1 VAPASDP
8 GGDGRPRGFFRGLL
22 GELIEHVK
30 HEARLNRLEQDGSED
45 PRPVRWHLE
54 KLAKKGNK
62 EAIKALDGPEAP
74 EELGYLIDWY
84 WQVVQ
89 GLREALTWA
98 DVRAWA
104 ELTGRRPEPMEAEA
118 LMRVDVAMRH
128 PGEAED

>member
-1 VAPASDP
+1 
-8 GGDGRPRGFFRGLL
+8 
-22 GELIEHVK
+22 
-30 HEARLNRLEQDGSED
+30 
-45 PRPVRWHLE
+45 
-54 KLAKKGNK
+54 LAKKGNK

-74 EELGYLIDWY
+74 EELGYLVDWY

-118 LMRVDVAMRH
+118 LMRIDVAMRY